1 MINKNAV
8 TQEGFDA
15 LLEWLDRNRET
26 AGEKYEKIRQR
37 LIRVFHGRG
46 CCEAEELTDET
57 INRVTLKLPQVI
69 GNYVGEPSLY
79 FYGVAINIHR
89 EWLRNQKTVQT
100 DKLPEAVLEDDT
112 AEIEF
117 ECLENC
123 LEKLPAG
130 HRQLIVEYYRENK
143 SAKIENRKELA
154 KNLGLTAAAMQTKTF
169 RIRAGLQDC
178 IRKCVARKFQ
188 V

>member
-15 LLEWLDRNRET
+15 LLDWLDRNRET

-37 LIRVFHGRG
+37 LIRIFVGRG

-57 INRVTLKLPQVI
+57 INRVTLKMPQVVET
-69 GNYVGEPSLY
+69 YVGEPSLY
-79 FYGVAINIHR
+79 FYGVANNIYR

-100 DKLPEAVLEDDT
+100 DKIQEAVLADDSV
-112 AEIEF
+112 EIEF
-117 ECLENC
+117 ECLEKC
-123 LEKLPAG
+123 LEKLPAEQ
-130 HRQLIVEYYRENK
+130 RQLIVGYYRENK
-143 SAKIENRKELA
+143 NAKIENRKELA
-154 KNLGLTAAAMQTKTF
+154 KNLGISLGAMQTKTF

-178 IRKCVARKFQ
+178 VRKCVARK